1 MYELPHELLNDL
13 RRRILQNKEI
23 LRLFTWVF
31 LDEMILELLDLN

>member
-13 RRRILQNKEI
+13 RRKILQNKEI
-23 LRLFTWVF
+23 LRLFTWIF

>member
-23 LRLFTWVF
+23 LRLFTSVF